1 MKQPSSRQIILE
13 RMERAYASRTITDDP
28 KDGQAECLEED
39 LSQNKFFQDDI
50 LSLSEKDK
58 MAYFCHMLES
68 LKGECILCEDEQ
80 DMYEKMSNLMQK
92 KSLSGLFTRDASIA
106 EKLHQHKIPVDTDE
120 ENLKDLV
127 AAVTRCEYLIVRTG
141 SVLVSSASKAGR
153 QLHVYPSIHIV
164 IAHKNQLVDEL
175 HAALE
180 GVRQKYK
187 KSSFPSVVSVIT
199 GPSRTA
205 DIEKTLVLGAHGPKE
220 LIIFV
225 QQK

>member
-50 LSLSEKDK
+50 LSLSEMDK

-92 KSLSGLFTRDASIA
+92 KVCRVCLPGMHPLQKNYINTRFLLILM
-106 EKLHQHKIPVDTDE
+106 KKI
-120 ENLKDLV
+120 
-127 AAVTRCEYLIVRTG
+127 
-141 SVLVSSASKAGR
+141 
-153 QLHVYPSIHIV
+153 
-164 IAHKNQLVDEL
+164 
-175 HAALE
+175 
-180 GVRQKYK
+180 
-187 KSSFPSVVSVIT
+187 
-199 GPSRTA
+199 
-205 DIEKTLVLGAHGPKE
+205 
-220 LIIFV
+220 
-225 QQK
+225 

>member
-1 MKQPSSRQIILE
+1 
-13 RMERAYASRTITDDP
+13 MERAHASRTIANDF
-28 KDGQAECLEED
+28 KDGQAANLEDD
-39 LSQNKFFQDDI
+39 LSQNKLFQDDI
-50 LSLSEKDK
+50 SSLSEEDK
-58 MAYFCHMLES
+58 MVYFCRMLES

-80 DMYEKMSNLMQK
+80 DMYTKLSNLMQK
-92 KSLSGLFTRDASIA
+92 KALSVLFTRDTFIA
-106 EKLHQHKIPVDTDE
+106 EKLHHYKIAVDTDE

-127 AAVTRCEYLIVRTG
+127 AAVTRCEYLIARTG
-141 SVLVSSASKAGR
+141 SALVSSASKAGR
-153 QLHVYPSIHIV
+153 QLHVYPSIHII

-175 HAALE
+175 HTALE
-180 GVRQKYK
+180 YVRHKYR

>member
-1 MKQPSSRQIILE
+1 
-13 RMERAYASRTITDDP
+13 MERAYASRTITDDP

-92 KSLSGLFTRDASIA
+92 KGLSGLFTRDASIA

-141 SVLVSSASKAGR
+141 SVW
-153 QLHVYPSIHIV
+153 
-164 IAHKNQLVDEL
+164 
-175 HAALE
+175 
-180 GVRQKYK
+180 
-187 KSSFPSVVSVIT
+187 
-199 GPSRTA
+199 
-205 DIEKTLVLGAHGPKE
+205 LVLLQKQEGSFTCIHPFTSSLHIKISWLTSYMRHWKVFGKS
-220 LIIFV
+220 IKIFFSFRSLSNYRS
-225 QQK
+225 